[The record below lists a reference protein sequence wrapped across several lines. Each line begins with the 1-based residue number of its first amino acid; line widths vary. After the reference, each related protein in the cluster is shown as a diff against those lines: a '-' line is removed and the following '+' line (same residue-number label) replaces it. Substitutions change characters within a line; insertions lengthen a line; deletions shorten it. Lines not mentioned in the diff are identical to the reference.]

1 MQTDKERF
9 KVAAFYY
16 GKAAEIGAGA
26 ASKLIQARHFGDSYW
41 CDFTGSDEDAPTKF
55 VGSIEYRIKPETVMH
70 KGGEIPKPCD
80 DIGSETVLYCPDWA
94 IDDDDDSMLV
104 AYFRK
109 FSIASSS
116 REAITAA
123 VRAGLFHTTKEAAIA
138 HAKVIYQIEG

>member
-55 VGSIEYRIKPETVMH
+55 VGSIEYRIKPEAVMH
-70 KGGEIPKPCD
+70 KGGEYPKPCYSA
-80 DIGSETVLYCPDWA
+80 GEMHSAGL
-94 IDDDDDSMLV
+94 
-104 AYFRK
+104 AYFPNFTLSYSGEVLAKAEMADCQDINNCEMFASTGLYHLTRK
-109 FSIASSS
+109 
-116 REAITAA
+116 
-123 VRAGLFHTTKEAAIA
+123 AAIA
-138 HAKVIYQIEG
+138 HAKVIYQIED